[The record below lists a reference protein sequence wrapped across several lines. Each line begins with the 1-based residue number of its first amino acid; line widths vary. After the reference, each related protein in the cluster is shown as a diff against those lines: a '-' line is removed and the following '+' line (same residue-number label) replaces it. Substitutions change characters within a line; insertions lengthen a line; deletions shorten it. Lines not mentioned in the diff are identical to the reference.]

1 MHAMR
6 LTVLMCAFLTF
17 STPTRADDLV
27 TCARS
32 KNTDEAIAS
41 CTRLI
46 NSGKFKG
53 RDLAGIYFLRMA
65 RWQAKGD
72 QDKSLADWSEV
83 NNHDPKFTDTPRP
96 FEIDAFRHCYNALSP
111 QAL

>member
-1 MHAMR
+1 MRAMR
-6 LTVLMCAFLTF
+6 LTVLMCVFLSL

-32 KNTDEAIAS
+32 KNIDGAIAS
-41 CTRLI
+41 CARLI

-53 RDLAGIYFLRMA
+53 RDIAGIYFFRMA

-83 NNHDPKFTDTPRP
+83 INHDPKCTDTPRP
-96 FEIDAFRHCYNALSP
+96 FEIDAFGIVTTR
-111 QAL
+111 